1 MKTLLVPTDFSNVAK
16 NAFSLALELAYQ
28 WGAEV
33 KLIHIYH
40 GSFGTTSPMVVGA
53 GKNHHQVLSSWLDE
67 FAASVPGGA
76 DVAREVLQGLPES
89 RIVELSKNSPE
100 QWIVMGATGEHDWVG
115 KLFGSVSEEVSRA
128 AHCPVLLI
136 PRDARKIAFRK
147 ILYASNYQG
156 VQGIL
161 LDKLSVLAMNFRAS
175 VFFLH
180 VAVDAPRED
189 YNLIK
194 QQITD
199 HLLQSEAPGFSFQIC
214 QVESDSVTEGLRNFA
229 QEQNID
235 LLVMVPQNRSFWDRI
250 VQHSQTRKL
259 ALSTTKPLLVLH
271 SEDL

>member
-1 MKTLLVPTDFSNVAK
+1 MKTLLVPTDFSLVAK
-16 NAFSLALELAYQ
+16 NAFSLALELAQQ

-33 KLIHIYH
+33 KLIHIYQ
-40 GSFGTTSPMVVGA
+40 GSFNTTSPMVVGA
-53 GKNHHQVLSSWLDE
+53 GKNHHQVLCSWLDE

-89 RIVELSKNSPE
+89 RIVELSKNAPG

-115 KLFGSVSEEVSRA
+115 KLFGSVSEQVSRS

-136 PRDARKIAFRK
+136 PRDAKKIVFRK

-156 VQGIL
+156 VQGVL
-161 LDKLSVLAMNFRAS
+161 LDKLSALATEFQAS
-175 VFFLH
+175 VFFVH
-180 VAVDAPRED
+180 VASDQAPEN

-214 QVESDSVTEGLRNFA
+214 QVESDSVAEGLRDYA
-229 QEQNID
+229 QEQDVD
-235 LLVMVPQNRSFWDRI
+235 LLVMVPRNRSFWDRI
-250 VQHSQTRKL
+250 LQHSQTRKL
-259 ALSTTKPLLVLH
+259 ALSTIKPLLVLH